1 MHLVLPSARLLEF
14 YRYRIVHRNIS
25 NRNRAS
31 PHRAVIS
38 LLPLCFTCRDSLPCS
53 ERCLL
58 SPRSE
63 ADPIQA
69 NNDGS
74 EVVSHM
80 ALPGASR
87 KNAGRTAK
95 ALTTNT
101 RAEFTEFQFNHRAK
115 HPSLG
120 DTLDYLI

>member
-25 NRNRAS
+25 NSNRAS

-38 LLPLCFTCRDSLPCS
+38 LLPLCFTCRDSFPYS

-58 SPRSE
+58 SPGSE

-69 NNDGS
+69 NNVGS

-80 ALPGASR
+80 ALPGDSM
-87 KNAGRTAK
+87 KNAGCTAK
-95 ALTTNT
+95 ALTTKA
-101 RAEFTEFQFNHRAK
+101 RADFIKFQFNHRAK